1 MKRLPQQLLSVF
13 LILCVPLG
21 CKLPESD
28 IQPILSDDISS
39 TPPAFEE
46 ENYPTDALREYMIGT
61 VHHVIDG
68 DTLDLDVRGKR
79 FKIRFKGASAPEC
92 HKDTITVAGVP
103 RYRCVEDDEYYGQA
117 SYEELLDILGDGP
130 LRVHCE
136 RVGPGERC
144 EQDHYDRWLANLVRE
159 DGVDVGEELL
169 RRGAGFTSTSFAS
182 QTRKA
187 YCLAEYEARK
197 EQRGMW
203 EGQTVEE
210 TIQRMNASTQRWYRE
225 HDRRCDQAIG
235 AL

>member
-1 MKRLPQQLLSVF
+1 MKWPTRFLLPMLLF
-13 LILCVPLG
+13 LG
-21 CKLPESD
+21 MTSACKLPESD
-28 IQPILSDDISS
+28 VQPHTQDEL
-39 TPPAFEE
+39 TRKTPAFEN
-46 ENYPTDALREYMIGT
+46 ENYPTDALRELMIGT

-68 DTLDLDVRGKR
+68 DTLDLNVRGKN

-92 HKDTITVAGVP
+92 HKDTTTVAGIP

-136 RVGPGERC
+136 SVGPGERC

-169 RRGAGFTSTSFAS
+169 RRGAGFTSTSFPS
-182 QTRKA
+182 QTRKN
-187 YCLAEYEARK
+187 YCLAEYEARNQ
-197 EQRGMW
+197 QRGMW
-203 EGQTVEE
+203 KGQTVEE
-210 TIQRMNASTQRWYRE
+210 TIQRMSPSTQRWYRD